1 MADRTEGNG
10 SHPVV
15 VTDSTW
21 PQLLAETVDEV
32 ARIVR
37 TEIGLAEASLRRM
50 FENQTE
56 RVLGA
61 VFLLVALVYGSIFVL
76 GSVVLLI
83 HQWLAWWMAFGI
95 TGIVIILAGF
105 GFQTIMTRR
114 AAGKSSLTFSGHLGS
129 LRPKP

>member
-10 SHPVV
+10 SHRVV

-37 TEIGLAEASLRRM
+37 TEIRLAEASLRRM
-50 FENQTE
+50 FENQME
-56 RVLGA
+56 RVMGA
-61 VFLLVALVYGSIFVL
+61 LFLLVALVYGSIFIL
-76 GSVVLLI
+76 GGLVLLI

-95 TGIVIILAGF
+95 TGIVIIVAGF
-105 GFQTIMTRR
+105 AFQAIMARR
-114 AAGKSSLTFSGHLGS
+114 AASKSS
-129 LRPKP
+129 

>member
-1 MADRTEGNG
+1 MADRMEGNG

-21 PQLLAETVDEV
+21 SQLLAETVDEV

-37 TEIGLAEASLRRM
+37 TEIQLAEASLRRM
-50 FENQTE
+50 FENQAE

-61 VFLLVALVYGSIFVL
+61 VFLLVALVYGSMFVL

-83 HQWLAWWMAFGI
+83 HQWLAWWLALGI
-95 TGIVIILAGF
+95 TGIVIIVAGF
-105 GFQTIMTRR
+105 GFQAVMARR
-114 AAGKSSLTFSGHLGS
+114 AASRSS
-129 LRPKP
+129 

>member
-1 MADRTEGNG
+1 MTDRTEGNG

-37 TEIGLAEASLRRM
+37 TEIRLAEASLSRIVGH
-50 FENQTE
+50 QTE
-56 RVLGA
+56 RVFGA
-61 VFLLVALVYGSIFVL
+61 VVLLVALVYGATFVL
-76 GSVVLLI
+76 GSIVLLI

-95 TGIVIILAGF
+95 TGIVIIAAGLV
-105 GFQTIMTRR
+105 FQTIMARR
-114 AAGKSSLTFSGHLGS
+114 AAGSSS
-129 LRPKP
+129 

>member
-21 PQLLAETVDEV
+21 PKLLAETVDEV

-50 FENQTE
+50 FENQTK
-56 RVLGA
+56 RVLGS
-61 VFLLVALVYGSIFVL
+61 VFLLVALVYGSLFVL
-76 GSVVLLI
+76 GSVILLI

-95 TGIVIILAGF
+95 TGILIILAGF
-105 GFQTIMTRR
+105 GFQTIMARR
-114 AAGKSSLTFSGHLGS
+114 AASRSS
-129 LRPKP
+129 